1 MSEVHDECGVAA
13 IYHLPGSHVSR
24 LCPDQRPE
32 QVSRLMPRM
41 LLDIQNRGQLAAG
54 MTTYNPRRK
63 QLIDTHKEVGTVSE
77 SFRLSHRGKAE
88 SLMQE
93 YAGRAAIGHV
103 RYATCGQDDRSYAQP
118 FERHHIKKHKWFG
131 FAFNGQ
137 LANFEELRRAL
148 LADNDTYL
156 AREADTEVIMHSICT
171 TLAGQVRPSLVGMCR
186 ELAAKFDGAYSL
198 VYLDALGQM
207 LVAFDRMQRGRA
219 QIVSLIGEAGVGKSR
234 LFSEFFLK
242 LEDGGQLKTT
252 AVRRVP
258 PLASI
263 RLALSPPFSG
273 KRMASRQMT
282 LWRWPSGSLRPDCR
296 GSAQTRTR

>member
-1 MSEVHDECGVAA
+1 MSQLYEECGVAA
-13 IYHLPGSHVSR
+13 IYYIPGRGYSA
-24 LCPDQRPE
+24 LCPEQGPE
-32 QVSRLMPRM
+32 EISRLMPRM

-54 MTTYNPRRK
+54 VTTYNPVRQ
-63 QLIDTHKEVGTVSE
+63 QLIDTYKDVGSVNEV
-77 SFRLSHRGKAE
+77 FRLSHRDKYE
-88 SLMQE
+88 SIMRE

-103 RYATCGQDDRSYAQP
+103 RYATCGTDDRSYAQP

-207 LVAFDRMQRGRA
+207 LVARD
-219 QIVSLIGEAGVGKSR
+219 
-234 LFSEFFLK
+234 
-242 LEDGGQLKTT
+242 
-252 AVRRVP
+252 
-258 PLASI
+258 PLGI
-263 RLALSPPFSG
+263 KPLSY
-273 KRMASRQMT
+273 A
-282 LWRWPSGSLRPDCR
+282 
-296 GSAQTRTR
+296 